1 MANSPTFGGN
11 NMYKIL
17 HRLFHIP
24 CVILMAI
31 ITFTARTLIAMHNF
45 WQNRKE
51 DIVFLTRKV
60 VYAVALSSVII
71 PAFMLVGIMMVRLS

>member
-1 MANSPTFGGN
+1 
-11 NMYKIL
+11 MYKFL

-31 ITFTARTLIAMHNF
+31 ITFTARTLIAMHDF

-51 DIVFLTRKV
+51 DIIFLTSKI
-60 VYAVALSSVII
+60 VYAVAFASVIL
-71 PAFMLVGIMMVRLS
+71 PVFMIIGIVMIQLS

>member
-1 MANSPTFGGN
+1 MASRPTFGGN
-11 NMYKIL
+11 NMYKFL

-31 ITFTARTLIAMHNF
+31 ITFTARTLITMHNF
-45 WQNRKE
+45 WHNRKE
-51 DIVFLTRKV
+51 DIIFLTHKT

-71 PAFMLVGIMMVRLS
+71 PVFMIVCIVMVRLS